1 MRCACAVAVWCHA
14 SRPVLTRVV
23 PRSTRDE
30 WMKEDLAGW
39 LAANRFYNGWP
50 EALRAV
56 MAKPELDMYIVTTK
70 QARVE
75 RRAESRL
82 LRQQLTRALSACAQ
96 ARFTQTLLRDLG
108 GVDLPMERIFSQART
123 PRVTQQRFIR
133 C

>member
-1 MRCACAVAVWCHA
+1 MRCACAAAGVVPCLAA
-14 SRPVLTRVV
+14 LTRVV

-75 RRAESRL
+75 RRAESCCV
-82 LRQQLTRALSACAQ
+82 SN
-96 ARFTQTLLRDLG
+96 
-108 GVDLPMERIFSQART
+108 
-123 PRVTQQRFIR
+123 
-133 C
+133 